1 MGFLEIILAIASMA
15 AGEAAVSYFAITSA
29 WQAAAVRFAVALAI
43 STASRNLVTRK
54 SFQSEAEGRIIT
66 TKEPLA
72 AAKVIYGRV
81 RVGGTIVYMET
92 TSSSNEY
99 LHMVIVLA
107 GHEVHAI
114 DDIYFDDEL
123 VPLDGSGNATG
134 TFADLVRIK
143 KALGT
148 DAQTAFS
155 DLVSESD
162 SLWTSNHRLRGRAAI
177 YVRLKYNQDKFPNG
191 VPNITA
197 IVRGK
202 KVYDPRTTTTAYST
216 NPALIVADYLCNT
229 RYGLGATYATEIDE
243 TALTAAANICDQD
256 VTLDAG
262 GTEDRYTANGSF
274 DTTEVPEKVLAELCS
289 AMAGHVT
296 YVGGKWSILAGAYR
310 SPSITLDEDDLR
322 AGFKVQTLVSRRDQF
337 NSVKGVFSSP
347 DNLWQPTDFP
357 SYSSA
362 TFVSED
368 NSETV
373 YRDISLPYTT
383 SAATAQRLA
392 KIELYKAREQLS
404 MTLPCKL
411 TAYGVQVGDV
421 VNVTNTRMGW
431 SAKAFEVV
439 GTKLVFDLDAG
450 FGVDLD
456 LRETNSSIYSWD
468 EATEE
473 QEFVQ
478 APNTN
483 LPNPR
488 SVPAPTALTLTEVK
502 VLLNDGTLANGIRVS
517 WTAPSDYFVKEYEVQ
532 YIRTG
537 GAIDYGLISQAATSS
552 QSFGDIT
559 ASATATL
566 NYGSISD
573 VIISGEPEFNSG
585 TTTTT
590 QLTIAPVIQ
599 AVEYTVKVRSVS
611 HLAVRSAFVQDTITT
626 GGDTTA
632 PAAPSLITATGKI
645 RSIVLNWENPSDL
658 DFDSVEVF
666 RNTTNSVNSATKVAQ
681 IAADNWTDTNLDSDV
696 TRYYWL
702 RSVDMSGNRSAFSSS
717 VNATTQTIVSADF
730 SAEVLNL
737 FAEAG
742 AYGIE
747 PVASLPASG
756 DFVGQIKFDT
766 TAVALYRWTGSAWDD
781 DIFSITT
788 GSVTASAFAAGI
800 EPISVVSSLPS
811 ASGYTGP
818 KVVFLT
824 TDGKLYRYASGAWT
838 TAVLTSDLSGTL
850 ASSQFSNSLRP
861 VEVVSSLPSSS
872 NFQGRTV
879 FLTTDN
885 KIYRHDGT
893 NWTAAVPASD
903 LSGTVSDAQI
913 AGLAAAKITGTLTNS
928 QIADVAAAKIT
939 GSIVG
944 TQITDGAISTAK
956 LAAGSVTTAKVAA
969 GAISADEIAANAIT
983 AVKISSGAVETA
995 KIAAG
1000 AIEASK
1006 IASSAITTDKLAAN
1020 AVTTEKITSNAITT
1034 GLLAA
1039 GAVTSD
1045 ILASNSI
1052 IAGKIAAG
1060 AINSSSLFVSG
1071 VITSSHI
1078 QAGTIQ
1084 GDRIAAN
1091 TITGGLIA
1099 ASGIITSAAQIND
1112 AVVTNA
1118 KVTSLYSSDYN
1129 GPIPPSSSNFGTAGW
1144 YLDKSG
1150 SFYGNSVYLR
1160 GQLVSGTSG
1169 AQRVEINKTLANKL
1183 AVYNSSNTLI
1193 GAIGGSGVFGDA
1205 VIQSYPQIVS
1215 GSFQGA
1221 YIETPSYTG
1230 STNYGYGLYARTA
1243 DGEVDSY
1250 VNYWDS
1256 SIGLRAAVAGTI
1268 SVGAAL
1274 RSGVHGYRDS
1284 SYSAG
1289 GRFYDGSAGTLVT
1302 LADSSGYALNIRS
1315 GQLRY
1320 GSTTIQAP
1328 SGSSGDFL
1336 RGNGSYSALSASDI
1350 PNISGNKITSGLV
1363 DWGYVA
1369 GFKNGSSQV
1378 RGIAGT
1384 GSTATLQAFLGSE
1397 TTDTTSGNMVYY
1409 TEAGGYFGGVYI
1421 NQRGT
1426 TATWS
1431 ALYSDARMKD
1441 VLGQIPIADPLETL
1455 KKIGNPVIWK
1465 WNHEASSEV
1474 WGYTA
1479 QQIGQ
1484 GLPDAV
1490 IEAPRTP
1497 RGDYQLVPGT
1507 EERVL
1512 TFDNTKFQMLKDMAL
1527 ISLIEKIEMLEAKIA
1542 ALEAR
1547 S

>member
-15 AGEAAVSYFAITSA
+15 AGEAAVSYLAVTG
-29 WQAAAVRFAVALAI
+29 WQAAAVRFAVALAV

-134 TFADLVRIK
+134 TFVDLVRIK

-468 EATEE
+468 ETTEE

-645 RSIVLNWENPSDL
+645 RSIVLNWENPTDL

-747 PVASLPASG
+747 PVASLPATG

-913 AGLAAAKITGTLTNS
+913 AGLAASKLTGTLTNS

-1034 GLLAA
+1034 GLLASGAVTTDILASNSITAGKIASSAITTDKLAA

-1045 ILASNSI
+1045 SLASNSI

-1060 AINSSSLFVSG
+1060 AINSSGLFVSG

-1099 ASGIITSAAQIND
+1099 ASGIITSSAQIND
-1112 AVVTNA
+1112 AVITSAKISSINA
-1118 KVTSLYSSDYN
+1118 DTINTGTISADR
-1129 GPIPPSSSNFGTAGW
+1129 IASSSLAISKLQNNSSGTFNSGTFS
-1144 YLDKSG
+1144 LGSG
-1150 SFYGNSVYLR
+1150 SSVAGYAAAAAFT
-1160 GQLVSGTSG
+1160 GTSG
-1169 AQRVEINKTLANKL
+1169 SHFGIL
-1183 AVYNSSNTLI
+1183 AVNSGPFGGIAAGFGTLDFYGI
-1193 GAIGGSGVFGDA
+1193 YPALISVGYANSTFSTYRTQAALSSGTYGGYFAHGGTQNLQSAVAAAIYLAFRS
-1205 VIQSYPQIVS
+1205 
-1215 GSFQGA
+1215 
-1221 YIETPSYTG
+1221 G
-1230 STNYGYGLYARTA
+1230 STNYAFYLAAGSGGPFTGAHDAIIESANEPGLVVGDIVVDIELIAAPNVNDSITRVAKSTYANQKGVVGIYAHTNDEEFVPTSLGTFEGNA
-1243 DGEVDSY
+1243 ASPKSQIVLKPEFETLMQNHKTIIINGIGEGKINVCGEGGAIEIGDLIVTSSMPGKGMKQGDDI
-1250 VNYWDS
+1250 VRAITVAKARESVQFS
-1256 SIGLRAAVAGTI
+1256 SINEI
-1268 SVGAAL
+1268 K
-1274 RSGVHGYRDS
+1274 
-1284 SYSAG
+1284 
-1289 GRFYDGSAGTLVT
+1289 
-1302 LADSSGYALNIRS
+1302 
-1315 GQLRY
+1315 Q
-1320 GSTTIQAP
+1320 
-1328 SGSSGDFL
+1328 
-1336 RGNGSYSALSASDI
+1336 
-1350 PNISGNKITSGLV
+1350 
-1363 DWGYVA
+1363 
-1369 GFKNGSSQV
+1369 
-1378 RGIAGT
+1378 IACIYMCG
-1384 GSTATLQAFLGSE
+1384 
-1397 TTDTTSGNMVYY
+1397 
-1409 TEAGGYFGGVYI
+1409 
-1421 NQRGT
+1421 
-1426 TATWS
+1426 
-1431 ALYSDARMKD
+1431 
-1441 VLGQIPIADPLETL
+1441 
-1455 KKIGNPVIWK
+1455 
-1465 WNHEASSEV
+1465 
-1474 WGYTA
+1474 
-1479 QQIGQ
+1479 
-1484 GLPDAV
+1484 
-1490 IEAPRTP
+1490 
-1497 RGDYQLVPGT
+1497 
-1507 EERVL
+1507 
-1512 TFDNTKFQMLKDMAL
+1512 
-1527 ISLIEKIEMLEAKIA
+1527 
-1542 ALEAR
+1542 
-1547 S
+1547 

>member
-15 AGEAAVSYFAITSA
+15 AGEAAVTYLAVTG

-43 STASRNLVTRK
+43 STASRSLVTRK
-54 SFQSEAEGRIIT
+54 SFQNEAEGRIIT

-72 AAKVIYGRV
+72 AAKVVYGRI
-81 RVGGTIVYMET
+81 RVGGTIVFMET

-114 DDIYFDDEL
+114 DDIYFDDEV

-177 YVRLKYNQDKFPNG
+177 YVRLKYSQDKFPNG

-202 KVYDPRTTTTAYST
+202 KVYDPRTATTAYST
-216 NPALIVADYLCNT
+216 NPALIIADYLCNT
-229 RYGLGATYATEIDE
+229 RYGLNAIYATEIDE
-243 TALTAAANICDQD
+243 TALTTAANICDEN
-256 VTLDAG
+256 VALDAG

-289 AMAGHVT
+289 AMAGYVT

-310 SPSITLDEDDLR
+310 SPTITLDENDLR

-368 NSETV
+368 NNETV

-431 SAKAFEVV
+431 SAKAFDVV
-439 GTKLVFDLDAG
+439 GTKLIFDLDVG

-456 LRETNSSIYSWD
+456 LRETNSNIYSWD

-473 QEFVQ
+473 QDFVQ

-537 GAIDYGLISQAATSS
+537 GAIDYGLISQSATSS

-559 ASATATL
+559 ATATATL
-566 NYGSISD
+566 NYGSIAD

-599 AVEYTVKVRSVS
+599 AVEYTIKVRSVS
-611 HLAVRSAFVQDTITT
+611 HLAVRSAFVQSTITT

-658 DFDSVEVF
+658 DFDSIEVF

-681 IAADNWTDTNLDSDV
+681 IAADNWTDTNLDSAV

-717 VNATTQTIVSADF
+717 VNATTETIVSADF

-766 TAVALYRWTGSAWDD
+766 TNVALYRWTGSAWDD

-800 EPISVVSSLPS
+800 EPVSIVTSLPS

-838 TAVLTSDLSGTL
+838 TAVATGDLTGTL
-850 ASSQFSNSLRP
+850 SSSQFSNSLRP
-861 VEVVSSLPSSS
+861 VEVVSSLPSSG

-885 KIYRHDGT
+885 KLYRHDGT
-893 NWTAAVPASD
+893 NWTSAVPTSD

-913 AGLAAAKITGTLTNS
+913 AGLAASKITGTLSNS

-1118 KVTSLYSSDYN
+1118 KVTSLFSSDYN
-1129 GPIPPSSSNFGTAGW
+1129 GPIPPTSSNFGTAGW

-1150 SFYGNSVYLR
+1150 SFYGSSVYLR

-1169 AQRVEINKTLANKL
+1169 SQRVEINRTLANKL
-1183 AVYNSSNTLI
+1183 AVYSSSNTLI
-1193 GAIGGSGVFGDA
+1193 GAIGGTGVFGDA

-1221 YIETPSYTG
+1221 YIETPDYAG
-1230 STNYGYGLYARTA
+1230 STYYGYGLYAKTSNA
-1243 DGEVDSY
+1243 ELESY

-1256 SIGLRAAVAGTI
+1256 QYLLKAAVAGTI
-1268 SVGAAL
+1268 TVGAAL
-1274 RSGVHGYRDS
+1274 RSGVLGYRDS
-1284 SYSAG
+1284 SFSAG
-1289 GRFYDGSAGTLVT
+1289 GRFYDSSTGTLVT
-1302 LADSSGYALNIRS
+1302 LSDNSGYALNIRS
-1315 GQLRY
+1315 GQFRY
-1320 GSTTIQAP
+1320 GSTTIQEP
-1328 SGSSGDFL
+1328 SGSSSHFL
-1336 RGNGSYSALSASDI
+1336 RGNGSYSSLSASDV
-1350 PNISGNKITSGLV
+1350 PNISGSKITSG
-1363 DWGYVA
+1363 YVSYNYVE
-1369 GFKNGSSQV
+1369 GMKNGTTQIRGMRDISS
-1378 RGIAGT
+1378 T
-1384 GSTATLQAFLGSE
+1384 PTLQSFIGSE
-1397 TTDTTSGNMVYY
+1397 TNDTSGNMVYY
-1409 TEAGGYFGGVYI
+1409 TEYGGYFGGVYI

-1426 TATWS
+1426 TSTWS

-1441 VLGQIPIADPLETL
+1441 VLGQIPIANPLETL
-1455 KKIGNPVIWK
+1455 KKIGNPVVWK

-1479 QQIGQ
+1479 QQIGK
-1484 GLPDAV
+1484 GIPDAV
-1490 IEAPRTP
+1490 VEAPKTP

-1507 EERVL
+1507 DERVL
-1512 TFDNTKFQMLKDMAL
+1512 TFDNTKFQMVKDMAL
-1527 ISLIEKIEMLEAKIA
+1527 ISLIEKIEMLESKIA
-1542 ALEAR
+1542 ALEAK